1 MDEMEANMDDSIKEF
16 GDWQINEYYPSLY
29 SHYNNTYKALYR
41 TNMPWNRYYSGM
53 IYRSDPQ
60 GNPIEQQPLDLL
72 ADKSIMNTSVGA
84 SSTKA
89 RVQNNL
95 PIRKMNSM
103 NVMSTY
109 LRDMEYFAA
118 YGETINSINKI
129 FSNKQVRE
137 SIGAIHGDYVN
148 RLISNM
154 IGKIANQGIRTN
166 SADRFVNRMNNL
178 FVFSRIGLN
187 PTVMIKQLT
196 SMITYGNDIGYA
208 NWLKYSMKNVP
219 QMKKTFKEISKN
231 SVYMQDRN
239 RQSITRIIESYS
251 NDGMIE
257 MVPNQYWDNYVNFI
271 MYTTKFGDKAAIYLG
286 GMPNYLYYK
295 DQALKK
301 GKTEQEAQKEAIIKF
316 ERDTKRTQ
324 QSMDLQDR
332 DFYQT
337 AGALQR
343 GLNMFLTTPKQYLR
357 KEIQSTRNLYRK
369 LKAWDR
375 SAGKGTLGQNIRTFV
390 TYHLVAPVLFQYVAL
405 GLPGL
410 LRPVRDEDDDDLLR
424 AAIIGNLN
432 ALFIV
437 GEVISGT
444 ADLLQGK
451 PYAGESVRSIA
462 PLMQLQRL
470 LKLANRA
477 MGTKDEEKAK
487 EAFKKFYLEIAAST
501 SLPAIQIDRFI
512 KNINKL
518 GEDGAT
524 EDVLRILNFS
534 PYVIEGPKKKKSST
548 KTKSTA
554 EQNAEYYKEQE
565 RKKRQT
571 KNLSN
576 KKSPLFRPIK

>member
-1 MDEMEANMDDSIKEF
+1 M
-16 GDWQINEYYPSLY
+16 
-29 SHYNNTYKALYR
+29 R
-41 TNMPWNRYYSGM
+41 
-53 IYRSDPQ
+53 
-60 GNPIEQQPLDLL
+60 EQ
-72 ADKSIMNTSVGA
+72 TC
-84 SSTKA
+84 
-89 RVQNNL
+89 
-95 PIRKMNSM
+95 
-103 NVMSTY
+103 
-109 LRDMEYFAA
+109 
-118 YGETINSINKI
+118 
-129 FSNKQVRE
+129 
-137 SIGAIHGDYVN
+137 IH
-148 RLISNM
+148 
-154 IGKIANQGIRTN
+154 A
-166 SADRFVNRMNNL
+166 F
-178 FVFSRIGLN
+178 
-187 PTVMIKQLT
+187 
-196 SMITYGNDIGYA
+196 
-208 NWLKYSMKNVP
+208 
-219 QMKKTFKEISKN
+219 
-231 SVYMQDRN
+231 MQDRN
-239 RQSITRIIESYS
+239 KQSITRIIESYS

-257 MVPNQYWDNYVNFI
+257 MVPNEYWDSYVNFI

-295 DQALKK
+295 DQALKQ
-301 GKTEQEAQKEAIIKF
+301 GKSEQEAQKEAIIKF

-375 SAGKGTLGQNIRTFV
+375 NAGKGTLGENIRTFV

-432 ALFIV
+432 ALFII

-444 ADLLQGK
+444 ADLLQDK
-451 PYAGESVRSIA
+451 SYAGESVRSIA

-477 MGTKDEEKAK
+477 MGTKDEEKAR
-487 EAFKKFYLEIAAST
+487 EAYKKFYLEIAAST

-512 KNINKL
+512 KNIDKL
-518 GEDGAT
+518 GKGDT
-524 EDVLRILNFS
+524 PEDVLRILNFS

-548 KTKSTA
+548 KTKSIA

-571 KNLSN
+571 NNLNNSD
-576 KKSPLFRPIK
+576 SPLFRPIK